1 MISPSAALNNPL
13 NLGSASTSPL
23 VTANKMHNMATDNL
37 EGSEHSDI
45 LPFALVANQ
54 STSNLNTSMA
64 DTSTM
69 ARASDALAAPLALTP
84 DNRVTASL
92 PQQLPAN
99 NSSIRPLSISTAENI
114 IPVLTT
120 PTNSNSNITAS
131 QATAQVNAGQY
142 LPQQGYSPQFMPA
155 GTVSSSMPLTEGTF
169 QNFASIKPAIAA
181 LAADPSIREAVD
193 SVQHIIAATS
203 RSQPAVTQWGPVSVS
218 QAAPMM
224 QQAQEMLSPL
234 REQLRFQIDQQIKQA
249 ELRLDPPELGKVELN
264 IRLDGDRLH
273 IQMHAANPAVR
284 DALLMGLDRLR
295 IELAMDHG
303 GQIDVD
309 INQDGQHRKEN
320 QQAQTASVA
329 PASAKHNDSFINDL
343 SQQDDV
349 DLLA

>member
-1 MISPSAALNNPL
+1 MISPSAALNGQL
-13 NLGSASTSPL
+13 NLGSASASPL
-23 VTANKMHNMATDNL
+23 VTANKMHNVANDNL

-64 DTSTM
+64 NTSTM
-69 ARASDALAAPLALTP
+69 VRASDVLAIPLTLTSE
-84 DNRVTASL
+84 NRAAASL

-99 NSSIRPLSISTAENI
+99 NKSPINPLAISTTAENI
-114 IPVLTT
+114 IPVLTV
-120 PTNSNSNITAS
+120 PANSNITTSNAS
-131 QATAQVNAGQY
+131 AHVGAGQY
-142 LPQQGYSPQFMPA
+142 LPQQGYSPQFIPA
-155 GTVSSSMPLTEGTF
+155 GTVSSSIPLTEGAF
-169 QNFASIKPAIAA
+169 QSFTSVKPAIAA
-181 LAADPSIREAVD
+181 LAAEPSVRETVD
-193 SVQHIIAATS
+193 SVQHIIATTS
-203 RSQPAVTQWGPVSVS
+203 RTQTAVAQWGPVSVS

-295 IELAMDHG
+295 NELAMDHG

-309 INQDGQHRKEN
+309 INQDGQHRKDN
-320 QQAQTASVA
+320 HQAQTASVT
-329 PASAKHNDSFINDL
+329 PASATHTDSFINDL